1 MGIRNKYLTSTFLQ
15 ENGQAGA
22 VNKVIMDEL
31 KKRLDKAKG
40 RGVEELSHILWT
52 YLTTPC
58 RLTGETPFS
67 MTYGFEAVIPLEIRF
82 PILRTSLFTPNNN
95 DRLLEK
101 SLDLVDE

>member
-67 MTYGFEAVIPLEIRF
+67 MIYGSEAVIPLEIRF